1 MLHTVAQTYV
11 PHTHTHLR
19 VLTQQQF
26 NHLSIQ
32 FNRTTP
38 QSVLVADLSFNAKS
52 KRVKLHIK
60 HTPRSSN
67 ICAKLRQGASSSI
80 TAAATTS
87 ATPIAVVAVRTP
99 PLRAP
104 RLQVKLR
111 VKLHVL
117 RHVATPYRA
126 PPVRLPQLVSNLS
139 LPTAV
144 PTTAA
149 VLKQI
154 QQKIYLENCRRSA
167 FVLH

>member
-1 MLHTVAQTYV
+1 MRA
-11 PHTHTHLR
+11 
-19 VLTQQQF
+19 LTQQQQF

-32 FNRTTP
+32 FNRTIP

-67 ICAKLRQGASSSI
+67 ICANLRRGASNSR
-80 TAAATTS
+80 AATTTS
-87 ATPIAVVAVRTP
+87 ATPIAVVTVRTP

-117 RHVATPYRA
+117 RHVATPCRPP

-139 LPTAV
+139 SPTAV
-144 PTTAA
+144 STAAAAA

>member
-1 MLHTVAQTYV
+1 MRA
-11 PHTHTHLR
+11 R
-19 VLTQQQF
+19 TQQQF

-32 FNRTTP
+32 FNRTIP

-67 ICAKLRQGASSSI
+67 ICAKLRRGASNSR
-80 TAAATTS
+80 AA
-87 ATPIAVVAVRTP
+87 ATPIAVVTVRTP

-117 RHVATPYRA
+117 RHVATPCRPYRP
-126 PPVRLPQLVSNLS
+126 PPVRQPQLVSNLS
-139 LPTAV
+139 SPTAV
-144 PTTAA
+144 STAAAAA

-154 QQKIYLENCRRSA
+154 QQKIYLENCRRCA

>member
-1 MLHTVAQTYV
+1 MYHK
-11 PHTHTHLR
+11 HTHTR
-19 VLTQQQF
+19 MRALTQQQF

-32 FNRTTP
+32 FNRTIP

-67 ICAKLRQGASSSI
+67 ICANLRRGASNSR
-80 TAAATTS
+80 AATTTS
-87 ATPIAVVAVRTP
+87 ATPIAVVTVRTP

-117 RHVATPYRA
+117 RHVATPCRPA
-126 PPVRLPQLVSNLS
+126 DLLLLFACLNWSAIWAHLLPFLL
-139 LPTAV
+139 L
-144 PTTAA
+144 
-149 VLKQI
+149 L
-154 QQKIYLENCRRSA
+154 LL
-167 FVLH
+167 F